1 MRLVGLRYW
10 DANAA
15 MTAKAV
21 RVGSQIRFQ
30 QAGDDARTDVGEK
43 STSFRAYCG
52 RYHLGH
58 MPHFA
63 SALLRSA
70 GVSSGITGYVTTI
83 SGAKRTLEITVGI
96 RSPVETAPK
105 GHTLYCPQGTGSGV
119 YAVVNVRDMRAY
131 IGQTANLDRRRQEHL
146 RLLTSGHHPKAGLQK
161 DWREQPDA
169 FAFVVV
175 DAEATNLEEAERYRI
190 YIYGTTDQRQGYN
203 QGEGFLAGGA
213 QSNASV
219 AAASPPARAGAA
231 RQGTAS
237 LALPARVTLRS
248 VGMLLKELGFQFVNN
263 RTAKGGSVWVFNT
276 EEEFGHIAEMLRASG
291 VGVKRYPTGRKKYE
305 DDHYEIDPR
314 KQLPQ
319 R

>member
-21 RVGSQIRFQ
+21 RVGSQITFQ
-30 QAGDDARTDVGEK
+30 QAGDDAHTDVGEK
-43 STSFRAYCG
+43 PTSFRAYRS

-63 SALLRSA
+63 STLLRSA
-70 GVSSGITGYVTTI
+70 GVSSGITGYVNAI

-96 RSPVETAPK
+96 RSPLETAPK
-105 GHTLYCPQGTGSGV
+105 GHTLHCPQGTGSGV

-131 IGQTANLDRRRQEHL
+131 IGQSANLDRRRQEHL
-146 RLLTSGHHPKAGLQK
+146 RLLTSGHHPKTGLQK
-161 DWREQPDA
+161 DWQEQPDA

-175 DAEATNLEEAERYRI
+175 DADATNLEEAERYRI
-190 YIYGTTDQRQGYN
+190 YIYGTTDAKQGYN
-203 QGEGFLAGGA
+203 QGEGFLAGPAKSSASAGA
-213 QSNASV
+213 P
-219 AAASPPARAGAA
+219 ASPNKGGGGS
-231 RQGTAS
+231 QGSAS
-237 LALPARVTLRS
+237 LALPSRVTLRS
-248 VGMLLKELGFQFVNN
+248 VGMLLKELGFEFVNN
-263 RTAKGGSVWVFNT
+263 RTSRGGSVWVFNT
-276 EEEFGHIAEMLRASG
+276 EEEFGHVAEMLRASG
-291 VGVKRYPTGRKKYE
+291 IGVKRYPNGRKKYE
-305 DDHYEIDPR
+305 DDHFEIDPR